1 METSIQWQVERL
13 LRHKQHSLF
22 PLQPDSKLGD
32 DLGLDSIE
40 LVELV
45 IDLERRFHIEIP
57 DQRVETLRT
66 VQDVVLCV
74 ESLLMVQAQ
83 AA

>member
-13 LRHKQHSLF
+13 LRHKQHSAF
-22 PLQPDSKLGD
+22 RLQPDSKLSD

-57 DQRVETLRT
+57 DPRVETLRT
-66 VQDVVLCV
+66 VQDVVRCV
-74 ESLLMVQAQ
+74 EDLLLTPAQ

>member
-1 METSIQWQVERL
+1 MEPSLQWQVERL
-13 LRHKQHSLF
+13 LRRKQHSPF
-22 PLQPDSKLGD
+22 TLQPDSKLTD

-45 IDLERRFHIEIP
+45 IDLENRFHIEIP
-57 DQRVETLRT
+57 DQRVDSLRT
-66 VQDVVLCV
+66 VQDVVQCV
-74 ESLLMVQAQ
+74 ESLLLPSAQ

>member
-13 LRHKQHSLF
+13 LRHKQHTQFRLQLSSSLN
-22 PLQPDSKLGD
+22 D

-40 LVELV
+40 IVELV

-66 VQDVVLCV
+66 VQDVVQCV
-74 ESLLMVQAQ
+74 ESLLLPAAQ